1 VKVYCQPELTLFFI
15 KSAFNKEKWKDYV
28 KTLAFDVAII
38 NCYLSIM
45 PDDHPKRAIPF
56 DNIRGLLQDLASALD
71 ERAVA
76 YRKGTRYEN
85 VRLSDVKV
93 FILASRKARTVSE
106 IARELEVTRQAVH
119 SSVLRLKALQVVELL
134 PQPGNGRDKL
144 VTVTEKGWQ
153 AQAVA
158 NDSITQLE
166 KECAGIL
173 GTKGLE
179 QFRKQLLALV
189 TALKVRDAT

>member
-1 VKVYCQPELTLFFI
+1 MEIF
-15 KSAFNKEKWKDYV
+15 
-28 KTLAFDVAII
+28 AIDDTSVC
-38 NCYLSIM
+38 CYSSIM
-45 PDDHPKRAIPF
+45 PDDQANRTIPY

-71 ERAVA
+71 RRAIT

-85 VRLSDVKV
+85 VRLSDVRV
-93 FILASRKARTVSE
+93 FILASRKSRTVSE

-173 GTKGLE
+173 GAKGLE